1 MERVGLR
8 PFLSARGGIGYH
20 FSMSTWLLAASI
32 AILVATVPM
41 AWVYRILADLPRP
54 IVLSHRRWPPWAN
67 FALIG
72 AVTFN
77 VALFARA
84 GYYGAPRPPSSVGL
98 HFLVAAVVYAFGF
111 VMLLRQFS
119 GLYPE
124 YFVTTGRTGVSMR
137 KALYRNV
144 IGIRTLSESRGETR
158 LGLEMRGGEI
168 LPLDLPTR
176 HLPALAE
183 RIKESQPKL

>member
-119 GLYPE
+119 GLY
-124 YFVTTGRTGVSMR
+124 
-137 KALYRNV
+137 RNV